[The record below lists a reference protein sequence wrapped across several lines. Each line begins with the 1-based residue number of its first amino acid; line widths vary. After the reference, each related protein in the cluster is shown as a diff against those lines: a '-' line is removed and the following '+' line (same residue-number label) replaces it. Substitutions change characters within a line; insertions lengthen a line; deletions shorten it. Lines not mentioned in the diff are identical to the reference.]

1 MKIHAIALVL
11 LAASTTGC
19 HSPSSALQRLA
30 REQHDDLSVR
40 VTSGDEARELEA
52 RSHERALRVRELLAD
67 PEANK
72 ASDQLNAA
80 LVLVQSNDETDLV
93 EAQKAGLK
101 AAELGDNRGFR
112 VAAEALDKQMMKQ
125 GKMQRYGTQF
135 VWEPVLHA
143 WRLYNTDPR
152 TTDEERR
159 AMGVPPMAQLL
170 EQEKLLNER
179 QKKTDARH

>member
-1 MKIHAIALVL
+1 MKSTPL
-11 LAASTTGC
+11 LLGLLLLLSTGC
-19 HSPSSALQRLA
+19 YSPSSALQRLA
-30 REQHDDLSVR
+30 REQRDDVTAR
-40 VTSGDEARELEA
+40 VSSGAEARELEA
-52 RSHERALRVRELLAD
+52 RTHERAQKVRELLAD
-67 PEANK
+67 CGSTK
-72 ASDQLNAA
+72 ASDHLNAS
-80 LVLVQSNDETDLV
+80 LVLVQSNDEFDLV

-152 TTDEERR
+152 TTDEERK
-159 AMGVPPMAQLL
+159 AMGVPPLAQLL

-179 QKKTDARH
+179 QKNRDASR